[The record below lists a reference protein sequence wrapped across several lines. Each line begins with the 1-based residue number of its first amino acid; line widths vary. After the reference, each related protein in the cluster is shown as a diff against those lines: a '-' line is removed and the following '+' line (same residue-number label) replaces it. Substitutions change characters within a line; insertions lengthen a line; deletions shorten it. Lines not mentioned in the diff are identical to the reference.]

1 MSKEFFI
8 WRDNFSVGNQII
20 DDQHKKLIAIINR
33 LYQSY
38 MDKKQVDE
46 ISSIMKE
53 LADYTRYHFTTE
65 ENLIREKKYPF
76 IAEHIK
82 EHDFFIEELRNFKEQ
97 FDSSP
102 SILTLK
108 VMTFL
113 QKWLKEHILVND
125 QKYKEYIVR

>member
-113 QKWLKEHILVND
+113 QKWLRDHILVND
-125 QKYKEYIVR
+125 QKYKEYIIK

>member
-76 IAEHIK
+76 MAEHIK

-125 QKYKEYIVR
+125 QKYKEYIVK